1 MEIDSGH
8 KFSILSSFKSKIFP
22 KLFHFLSFELFAW
35 KSILRSKNSI
45 TRGSRWRI
53 GNEKTICIFEDSWLL
68 NLEGGRIVTPPTLLS
83 REATMDCLINLH
95 SGWWNTHLIDL
106 CFYPPKAKL
115 IKSLPLCSTFQPDTL
130 IWPKENLG
138 NYLVKTGY
146 KFLCDTPDVDLIDS
160 EEAMAQ
166 RQF

>member
-1 MEIDSGH
+1 
-8 KFSILSSFKSKIFP
+8 
-22 KLFHFLSFELFAW
+22 
-35 KSILRSKNSI
+35 
-45 TRGSRWRI
+45 
-53 GNEKTICIFEDSWLL
+53 
-68 NLEGGRIVTPPTLLS
+68 
-83 REATMDCLINLH
+83 MDCLINPH

-130 IWPKENLG
+130 IWSKENSG

-160 EEAMAQ
+160 KEAMAQ

>member
-1 MEIDSGH
+1 M
-8 KFSILSSFKSKIFP
+8 KR
-22 KLFHFLSFELFAW
+22 LFVF
-35 KSILRSKNSI
+35 
-45 TRGSRWRI
+45 
-53 GNEKTICIFEDSWLL
+53 FEDAWLL

-130 IWPKENLG
+130 IWSKENSG